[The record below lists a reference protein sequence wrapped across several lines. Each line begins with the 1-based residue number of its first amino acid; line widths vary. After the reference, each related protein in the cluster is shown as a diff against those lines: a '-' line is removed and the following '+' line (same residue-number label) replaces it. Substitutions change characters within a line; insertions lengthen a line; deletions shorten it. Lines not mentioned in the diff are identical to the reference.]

1 MFLLTKIGILFEST
15 KPTPLVSFYCT

>member
-1 MFLLTKIGILFEST
+1 MFLLTKIGMLFEST